1 MLMLR
6 NCPKTVK
13 LCMSTTG
20 KYFLKHIKLS
30 FNALKTIMLTPGMFI
45 INKFDP
51 QHQFLN
57 CSCGPVK
64 NVFPNKLQKLI
75 KITNI
80 KIN

>member
-20 KYFLKHIKLS
+20 KYFLKHITHKIVL
-30 FNALKTIMLTPGMFI
+30 TIMLTPGMFI

-51 QHQFLN
+51 EHQFLN

-64 NVFPNKLQKLI
+64 IVFPNKLQKLI